1 MSNTDTA
8 RCAGGAAV
16 SGPPLRGWARIAAT
30 IRTIIGAP
38 DYAAYVAHVRAHHP
52 EREPM
57 GEREFVAE
65 RLNSRYEKPGSRCC

>member
-1 MSNTDTA
+1 M
-8 RCAGGAAV
+8 
-16 SGPPLRGWARIAAT
+16 AAT

>member
-1 MSNTDTA
+1 MSDWLA
-8 RCAGGAAV
+8 RLAAIV
-16 SGPPLRGWARIAAT
+16 RR
-30 IRTIIGAP
+30 IIGAP
-38 DYAAYVAHVRAHHP
+38 DYAAYVAHVRACHP

>member
-1 MSNTDTA
+1 MSTRDPA
-8 RCAGGAAV
+8 RCADDAAV

-38 DYAAYVAHVRAHHP
+38 DYAAYLAHVRAHHP

-65 RLNSRYEKPGSRCC
+65 RLNARYEKPGSRCC